1 MIRKRSRSMGPANRN
16 ILNHGTGK
24 GDKNRTRN
32 IKAYSENFAGIDFA
46 KSGMDKTVVSE
57 VLVSTG
63 RIFVKR
69 YGAAAYNKD
78 GPALPKIIVH

>member
-1 MIRKRSRSMGPANRN
+1 MGPANRN

-32 IKAYSENFAGIDFA
+32 IKAFTENFAGIDF
-46 KSGMDKTVVSE
+46 GMEFPSDVDCE
-57 VLVSTG
+57 VLVNTKG
-63 RIFVKR
+63 RYVKR